1 MMAKGDL
8 AGDYS
13 INCATA
19 TLKRTKK
26 EFFLLFV
33 SLGSKV
39 VNALENPKNLGA
51 QDHPRWSDYM
61 QHQAR

>member
-1 MMAKGDL
+1 MGTLTRFTMTQTSTWRMMAKGDL

-13 INCATA
+13 IINCA

-33 SLGSKV
+33 SFGLKV

-51 QDHPRWSDYM
+51 
-61 QHQAR
+61 